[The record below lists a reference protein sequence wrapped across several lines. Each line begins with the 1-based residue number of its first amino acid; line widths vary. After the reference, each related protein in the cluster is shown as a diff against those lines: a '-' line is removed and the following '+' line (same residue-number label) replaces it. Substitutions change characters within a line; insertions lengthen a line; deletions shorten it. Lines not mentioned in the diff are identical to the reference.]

1 MNGLIL
7 KTEHLLLCLP
17 GGQQRAALQRLP
29 HFPGWLSDEGQPEG
43 YGCLAALYEN
53 EPAGAMG
60 LFSCTLG
67 GRRLCG
73 LYYGLLPAFWGR
85 GLAAEGAA
93 RCLSYAFEALRSPF
107 VVAPVPASDL
117 PARRVAERLGMK
129 IEGEQGGKL
138 VYCLHAPGDTGTI

>member
-7 KTEHLLLCLP
+7 KTERLLLCLP

-73 LYYGLLPAFWGR
+73 LYYGCLLYTSTC
-85 GLAAEGAA
+85 AA
-93 RCLSYAFEALRSPF
+93 R
-107 VVAPVPASDL
+107 
-117 PARRVAERLGMK
+117 
-129 IEGEQGGKL
+129 
-138 VYCLHAPGDTGTI
+138 